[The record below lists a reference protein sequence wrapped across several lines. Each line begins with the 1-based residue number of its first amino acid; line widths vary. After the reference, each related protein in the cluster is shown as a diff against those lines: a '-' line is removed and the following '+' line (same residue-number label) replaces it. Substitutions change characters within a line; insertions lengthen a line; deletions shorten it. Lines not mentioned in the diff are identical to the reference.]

1 MHLHFA
7 SSVRE
12 AFFFVCW
19 IVWTCTW
26 HATSFSRQFEMALPI
41 YTLFSIIFLTFSR
54 VAESSDRQSN
64 SQNKICTFSLLT
76 RLHVLPF
83 KTRLPFFFFFFFV
96 TGTWPASSGAP
107 FYLAHCSRHAEIS
120 TVDECK
126 REEEIARSQSFKGV
140 VPGCPIKE
148 GRVWSNGWSASKQDP
163 VRARQARS
171 QGC

>member
-1 MHLHFA
+1 
-7 SSVRE
+7 
-12 AFFFVCW
+12 
-19 IVWTCTW
+19 
-26 HATSFSRQFEMALPI
+26 MALPI

-64 SQNKICTFSLLT
+64 SQNKICTFSLLR

-83 KTRLPFFFFFFFV
+83 KTRLPFFFFFCDGDM
-96 TGTWPASSGAP
+96 TSQQWGT

-148 GRVWSNGWSASKQDP
+148 GRVWSNG
-163 VRARQARS
+163 
-171 QGC
+171 